1 MGYIFRETVV
11 LRASAGE
18 RCEGGG
24 GGGERHNN
32 LVLSNDLVM

>member
-18 RCEGGG
+18 RGE
-24 GGGERHNN
+24 GGERHNN

>member
-18 RCEGGG
+18 RGEGGG
-24 GGGERHNN
+24 GDIIIWFYR
-32 LVLSNDLVM
+32 MIW

>member
-24 GGGERHNN
+24 GR
-32 LVLSNDLVM
+32 DIIIWFYRMIW

>member
-18 RCEGGG
+18 RGEG
-24 GGGERHNN
+24 GGGERLNN

>member
-24 GGGERHNN
+24 GGGREIKIWF
-32 LVLSNDLVM
+32 

>member
-18 RCEGGG
+18 KGWGGG
-24 GGGERHNN
+24 GRERHNN

>member
-18 RCEGGG
+18 RRE

>member
-24 GGGERHNN
+24 GGER
-32 LVLSNDLVM
+32 DIIIWFYRMIW

>member
-1 MGYIFRETVV
+1 MCYIFRETVV

-18 RCEGGG
+18 RFEG
-24 GGGERHNN
+24 GGGERHKN

>member
-24 GGGERHNN
+24 GGR
-32 LVLSNDLVM
+32 DIIIWFYRMIW

>member
-24 GGGERHNN
+24 GGERHNY

>member
-24 GGGERHNN
+24 ERHNN

>member
-1 MGYIFRETVV
+1 MGYIFRETMV

-18 RCEGGG
+18 RCK
-24 GGGERHNN
+24 GGERHNN